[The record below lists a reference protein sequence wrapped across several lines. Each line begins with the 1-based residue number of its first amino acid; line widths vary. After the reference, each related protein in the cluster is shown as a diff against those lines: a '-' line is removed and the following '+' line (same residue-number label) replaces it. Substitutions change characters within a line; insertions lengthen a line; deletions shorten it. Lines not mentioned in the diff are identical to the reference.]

1 MNCNAAVVS
10 SLLLPSVRP
19 SFLHCPSTKKNDVS
33 SSSCNND
40 AISYKNIVAAAT
52 GLEKERK
59 WEAGSENLRQL
70 DDTHTRT
77 SERKREGKKKK
88 PTETTKRIPSLS
100 SLPSPNAAR
109 LLGKMNEGTIAYNP
123 DAQDSIRHSKGKT
136 QRTTKNQKPTPT
148 PKKKNPPT
156 LVTAWVKPGLLE
168 EPNFFLDEQKQKGE
182 KRKMQ
187 FMKWRRTRRGSREAR
202 EEQEEELLKC

>member
-148 PKKKNPPT
+148 PKKKTRQLLSRRESNQACSKNPISSST
-156 LVTAWVKPGLLE
+156 NK
-168 EPNFFLDEQKQKGE
+168 N
-182 KRKMQ
+182 KRGKKKMQ